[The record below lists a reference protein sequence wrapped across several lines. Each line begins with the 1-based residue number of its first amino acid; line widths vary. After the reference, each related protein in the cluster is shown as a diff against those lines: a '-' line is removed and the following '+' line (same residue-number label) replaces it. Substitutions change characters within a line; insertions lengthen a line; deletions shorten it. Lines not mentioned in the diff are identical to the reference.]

1 MLIHKGTLI
10 LGWLGTKVAGV
21 FGAVGAAA
29 RLLELDAGQ
38 ATHALSVAASDAS
51 GTMEYD
57 QSGGEVKRS
66 AYSSRVARVFC
77 FRR

>member
-1 MLIHKGTLI
+1 MLIP
-10 LGWLGTKVAGV
+10 GWLGTKVAGV

-29 RLLELDAGQ
+29 CLPKLDARQ
-38 ATHALSVAASDAS
+38 ATQALSVAANDTS

-57 QSGGEVKRS
+57 QSGAEMKRS